1 MYKRQF
7 EDFESILYDKHFKIL
22 DLLKVNY
29 SKTSLRPYIEF
40 NKHEKGISI
49 QLKSKNLN
57 ESFQTVIHSSDCKS
71 DLHFTL
77 HANQPLLIERT
88 KNKLIESKITLT
100 SNETNL
106 DSELHIENH
115 KVWAPK

>member
-1 MYKRQF
+1 M
-7 EDFESILYDKHFKIL
+7 
-22 DLLKVNY
+22 
-29 SKTSLRPYIEF
+29 
-40 NKHEKGISI
+40 
-49 QLKSKNLN
+49 N

-106 DSELHIENH
+106 DTELYINNH
-115 KVWAPK
+115 KGLGAEINYTTQPNPQYNYSSLVLLDGQYGIRPQDTNG